1 MKGRSHGIFEPLAL
15 LASVGLLG
23 STLAGAQA
31 SDQGE
36 TPELVQIVVTGTL
49 LPTTPDKVAVP
60 IVTLDAKTLEQ
71 SGVTSNAL
79 EILRKSVPAF
89 AGRSNAG
96 TSNASNDNQRTGGGS
111 QVQLRNLHSRPRER
125 TAGGDRCR
133 RRNQR

>member
-89 AGRSNAG
+89 AGRSLSG
-96 TSNASNDNQRTGGGS
+96 PLCGQRSGS
-111 QVQLRNLHSRPRER
+111 QRGL
-125 TAGGDRCR
+125 C
-133 RRNQR
+133 

>member
-71 SGVTSNAL
+71 SRA
-79 EILRKSVPAF
+79 R
-89 AGRSNAG
+89 
-96 TSNASNDNQRTGGGS
+96 
-111 QVQLRNLHSRPRER
+111 RELLLCSSAPPWR
-125 TAGGDRCR
+125 LCTEV
-133 RRNQR
+133 